1 MIAYGIIKGMKKL
14 FLILIMFIFT
24 NCGVSCAADIESDI
38 NVNKIL
44 SIDIKT
50 LKYEQR
56 QLVYAILTGDEKSVR
71 TILDSDENP
80 KTTYARIPLIMFAIY
95 ENNADMIKLLVE
107 YGFNPNE
114 TVMDVTPIEL
124 AIYMKK
130 YQSIEYLLSI
140 GVTLTEEDFEII
152 KKSKDKRL
160 KELFK

>member
-1 MIAYGIIKGMKKL
+1 
-14 FLILIMFIFT
+14 
-24 NCGVSCAADIESDI
+24 
-38 NVNKIL
+38 
-44 SIDIKT
+44 
-50 LKYEQR
+50 
-56 QLVYAILTGDEKSVR
+56 
-71 TILDSDENP
+71 
-80 KTTYARIPLIMFAIY
+80 MFAIY
-95 ENNADMIKLLVE
+95 ENNADIIKLLVE

-130 YQSIEYLLSI
+130 YKSIEYLLSI